1 MSKLHQIVAVEG
13 GEKQRAQKA
22 LTAVYHKLQKDD
34 LFSGLVRT
42 YAPKEEDGPQ
52 FPTEKKELQFTV
64 TEAVDEFETA
74 MARLVDLTA
83 TKDYGNTTAFADVKI
98 GKKVLIKNA
107 PVPFL
112 LFLEKKLED
121 LQTFVSKLPTLDRAK
136 SWEHD
141 TNSGLF
147 KSKPEERLSTKKV
160 QRALVLY
167 PATPEH
173 PAQTQ
178 MITEDIVQGT
188 WTATDFS
195 GGIPEKQKQAY
206 LDRVNELR
214 SAVKFARTEA
224 NEKEAPDREVAQNLF
239 DFVFRS

>member
-22 LTAVYHKLQKDD
+22 LTAVYHKLQKGD

-52 FPTEKKELQFTV
+52 FPPEKKETQYTV
-64 TEAVDEFETA
+64 AEAIDAFEDA
-74 MARLVDLTA
+74 MVRLVDLTA
-83 TKDYGNTTAFADVKI
+83 TKDFGNVTAKADVKVN
-98 GKKVLIKNA
+98 GEVVIKDA
-107 PVPFL
+107 PIPFL

-121 LQTFVSKLPTLDRAK
+121 LHTFVSKMPTLDRAK
-136 SWEHD
+136 VWEQD
-141 TNSGLF
+141 PNSGLF
-147 KSKPEERLSTKKV
+147 KSQPEERLSTKKV

-167 PATPEH
+167 PATTEH

-178 MITEDIVQGT
+178 MITEDVVQGT
-188 WTATDFS
+188 WTAVEFS
-195 GGIPEKQKQAY
+195 GGIPEKTRQVY

-214 SAVKFARTEA
+214 NAVKFARTEA
-224 NEKEAPDREVAQNLF
+224 NEAEAEDQEVARKLF
-239 DFVFRS
+239 DYVFRS

>member
-13 GEKQRAQKA
+13 GEKQRAQKS

-34 LFSGLVRT
+34 LFTGLTRT
-42 YAPKEEDGPQ
+42 YSPKDEEGPQ
-52 FPTEKKELQFTV
+52 FPPEKKETQYTA
-64 TEAVDEFETA
+64 TEAISDFEDA
-74 MARLVDLTA
+74 MTRLVDLTA
-83 TKDYGNTTAFADVKI
+83 TKDFGNTSASADVKI
-98 GKKVLIKNA
+98 GDDVLIANA
-107 PVPFL
+107 PIPFL

-121 LQTFVSKLPTLDRAK
+121 LHTFVSKLPTLDRAK
-136 SWEHD
+136 PWEYD
-141 TNSGLF
+141 ANSGLY
-147 KSKPEERLSTKKV
+147 KSQPEARLSTKKV

-195 GGIPEKQKQAY
+195 GGVPEKQKQAY

-214 SAVKFARTEA
+214 RAVKFARTEA
-224 NEKEAPDREVAQNLF
+224 NEKEVEDREVGKKLF
-239 DFVFRS
+239 DFVFRD